1 MKVTVTA
8 TGLHELKG
16 VLDDAGD
23 EIIPQGERLVGK
35 GSNQIKQDWKR
46 RWSGLA
52 RAGGLPRTISY
63 DVRTTGTL
71 IDGEIGPDLD
81 RGGQAPLGGFL
92 ELEYGTRW
100 SAPQPA
106 GAPALEAEAPRFEKA
121 LGDLA
126 VKLLEGQ

>member
-1 MKVTVTA
+1 MKVTVQSE
-8 TGLHELKG
+8 GLRELRG
-16 VLDDAGD
+16 ILDDAGD

-35 GSNQIKQDWKR
+35 GSNNIKQDWKR
-46 RWSGLA
+46 RW
-52 RAGGLPRTISY
+52 AGIAHAPGLPRTISY
-63 DVRTTGTL
+63 DVTSAGSL
-71 IDGEIGPDLD
+71 IRGEIGPDLD

-126 VKLLEGQ
+126 VKLLEGR

>member
-1 MKVTVTA
+1 MKVTVTS

-35 GSNQIKQDWKR
+35 GANNIKQDAKR
-46 RWSGLA
+46 RISGHPK
-52 RAGGLPRTISY
+52 LPGYPHTINY
-63 DVRTTGTL
+63 DVTTKGTL

-81 RGGQAPLGGFL
+81 RGGQAPLGGFA
-92 ELEYGTRW
+92 ELEYGTPW
-100 SAPQPA
+100 SAPVPHL
-106 GAPALEAEAPRFEKA
+106 APALEAEAPRFEKA
-121 LGDLA
+121 LGDFA